1 MKQGELLYIL
11 ENQVPVPIDNI
22 LQWGQWME
30 DPNNKR
36 VALTEINQLRV
47 STVFLGVDSQFTEGQ
62 PVLFE
67 TMVFKGEQLDWE
79 YDGARYR
86 TWEEAK
92 AGHEA
97 IVELIKAQ
105 KIGEKEH
112 D

>member
-1 MKQGELLYIL
+1 MQMNKRGLLYIL
-11 ENQVPVPIDNI
+11 GNQVPVPTDNI

-36 VALTEINQLRV
+36 VALTEIDELRV
-47 STVFLGVDSQFTEGQ
+47 STVFLGVDNQFNEGE

-67 TMVFKGEQLDWE
+67 TMVFKGEQIDGE

-97 IVELIKAQ
+97 IVKLIKMQ
-105 KIGEKEH
+105 KTDE
-112 D
+112 